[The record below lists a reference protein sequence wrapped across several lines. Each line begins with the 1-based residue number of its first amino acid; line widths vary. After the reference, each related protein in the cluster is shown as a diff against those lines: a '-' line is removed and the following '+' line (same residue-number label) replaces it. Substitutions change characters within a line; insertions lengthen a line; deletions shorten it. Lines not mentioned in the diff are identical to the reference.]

1 VLAIDSPRWGHSFAL
16 VLLVHTALL
25 SAQWWLSSRQLPP
38 DKGDI
43 QAVMVE
49 LVPLPTA
56 PLAPLSELP
65 PGPPQQVQQAQPKS
79 ALKAPAPKF
88 EPAPELVPE
97 VEDSYLPVE
106 KEEVSA
112 KLTQE
117 QVTIAQTTAPPSM
130 DAALGENYAG
140 NQTVYGQARQQA
152 LASWQGLL
160 LGHLKKHRRY
170 PRQAQRARLQGVSQI
185 RFFVDRQ
192 GRVSN
197 RLVAES
203 SGHLILD
210 EEALATLLRASP
222 VPPPPPEIR
231 GNPVEVVIPV
241 SFFIRRR

>member
-1 VLAIDSPRWGHSFAL
+1 VLANDSPRWSHSFVL

-25 SAQWWLSSRQLPP
+25 SAQWWLSSRQRPP

-49 LVPLPTA
+49 LVSLPTA
-56 PLAPLSELP
+56 PLAPLSERP
-65 PGPPQQVQQAQPKS
+65 PGPSQQVQQAQPK
-79 ALKAPAPKF
+79 AAPRYSEPKF
-88 EPAPELVPE
+88 EPVPEFAPEA
-97 VEDSYLPVE
+97 EDPYQPVDNE
-106 KEEVSA
+106 

-117 QVTIAQTTAPPSM
+117 QVTVAQTTALPSV
-130 DAALGENYAG
+130 DTALGENYAG
-140 NQTVYGQARQQA
+140 NQTVSGQTRQQA

-185 RFFVDRQ
+185 RFSVDRQ
-192 GRVSN
+192 GQVSN
-197 RLVAES
+197 RRVAES